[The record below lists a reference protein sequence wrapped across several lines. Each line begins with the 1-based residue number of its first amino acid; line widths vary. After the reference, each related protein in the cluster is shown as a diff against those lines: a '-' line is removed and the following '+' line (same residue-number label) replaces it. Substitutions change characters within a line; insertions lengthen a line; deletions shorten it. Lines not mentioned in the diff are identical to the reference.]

1 VWRYKV
7 GSIPVI
13 FGVEIALLVLVGAHV
28 GSTAGAGVFGRLAG
42 VGAVR
47 NAAAANAP
55 ENGH

>member
-1 VWRYKV
+1 M

-28 GSTAGAGVFGRLAG
+28 GSTAGAGVFGRLAR